1 MKFLII
7 EDDDDLRTLLVNT
20 LREDGHVVESESSG
34 ADGLSRAVYQDY
46 DLIILDVMLP
56 QLDGWEVLRRLRDR
70 KSTPVLVLTSMD
82 SPSDRVRG
90 LDLGS
95 DDYISKPFDI
105 HELKAR
111 IRAVMR
117 RQTGER
123 RQLIDIIPGFQMDP
137 AARIVLQDGKRV
149 EMTAR
154 ELNLLELFLQ
164 RRGSIISKDQI
175 RELLFEECEA
185 GESNVVEVYIYGL
198 RKKFG
203 RSTIKTH
210 RGLGY
215 EWVDA

>member
-7 EDDDDLRTLLVNT
+7 EDDDDLRALLEKT
-20 LREDGHVVESESSG
+20 LRDDGHVVESETNG
-34 ADGLSRAVYQDY
+34 ADGLTRTIFQDY

-56 QLDGWEVLRRLRDR
+56 ELNGWEVLERLRKK
-70 KSTPVLVLTSMD
+70 KSTPVLMLTSID
-82 SPSDRVRG
+82 SPEDRIRG

-105 HELKAR
+105 GELKAR
-111 IRAVMR
+111 IRAIAR
-117 RQTGER
+117 RRSGEHR
-123 RQLIDIIPGFQMDP
+123 KLIDIVPGYHLDTVSRWVVQEGE
-137 AARIVLQDGKRV
+137 RI

-164 RRGSIISKDQI
+164 RRGSIISKEQI
-175 RELLFEECEA
+175 RELIFEECQE

-215 EWVDA
+215 EFVK